1 MQNILNLVLPLIG
14 LLCIAVGAFLVYHQS
29 QQNHLRS
36 LAQKALKQNQETQQ
50 QALHNRWLTT
60 QHKQA
65 KTIKVLEDKIL
76 SQNQQLASFS
86 LHKVRNNQTLQEIR
100 QVVKVILQ
108 QSDFRSAKKHYRKL
122 DSLVDFSLNME
133 QDWESFLYIFDQL
146 HPQFYTN
153 LLERFPELNK
163 SDLRLC
169 ALLKLNLET
178 AEIARLL
185 AISEKSVHMRYY
197 RLRKKM
203 AFDSSC
209 DLYDF
214 MLSFGVVA

>member
-1 MQNILNLVLPLIG
+1 MHNILNLVLPLIG

-36 LAQKALKQNQETQQ
+36 LAQKALRQDQE
-50 QALHNRWLTT
+50 ALHNRWLTT
-60 QHKQA
+60 QDQQT
-65 KTIKVLEDKIL
+65 KTIETLEEKIIT
-76 SQNQQLASFS
+76 QNQQLASYS

-100 QVVKVILQ
+100 QVVQVILQ
-108 QSDFRSAKKHYRKL
+108 QSDFRSAKRHYQKL
-122 DSLVDFSLNME
+122 DSLINFSLNMDE
-133 QDWESFLYIFDQL
+133 DWESFLYIFDQL

-153 LLERFPELNK
+153 LLARFPELNK

-178 AEIARLL
+178 VEIARLL

-214 MLSFGVVA
+214 LLSFGVVA